1 MINQLQ
7 QHIVATFGTNKRVL
21 AKAFEEALCERLWR
35 QHIISSGV
43 VRDARGKDLG
53 KILSGLFIAYIA
65 MKPVISDSLK
75 TLWQDMLDHAS
86 DEFEDGQPFMFDLFG
101 FVVMIPVS
109 DGSAVIAFDTA
120 DRDRRRDDIFR
131 QVMSQSFSARRH
143 ITFRQKGNK
152 AFWIFFPG
160 SVDVLFDGWIG
171 NIFPQHVQQVILP
184 FSVEQFVWDVR
195 ERFPFSFWGDTAG
208 SHEDMKVWVVMAGP
222 AGSLQNDN
230 VADIKVNTSIG
241 PQDILQTGMTCP
253 HEWAEQIAIA
263 IEPGVKEIRHGQDDM
278 LVCYTGYE
286 PSSDVIG
293 PSIGVDFGARQ
304 TEAGFTCEGDAAGFS
319 TKWATVL
326 YKAHLFRVA
335 AVQHFLHCLVVFWAV
350 VTRIKFLELIPVALK
365 NTLKGVLV
373 NAFHGSPLRTTIDG
387 LT

>member
-1 MINQLQ
+1 MINQLH
-7 QHIVATFGTNKRVL
+7 QHIVATFVTNQRVL
-21 AKAFEEALCERLWR
+21 AKAFEEALGEGLWR
-35 QHIISSGV
+35 QYIISSGV
-43 VRDARGKDLG
+43 VRDVRGKDFS
-53 KILSGLFIAYIA
+53 KIFSGFFIAYIA

-86 DEFEDGQPFMFDLFG
+86 DEFEDGQLFMFDLFG

-131 QVMSQSFSARRH
+131 QVMSQPFSARRH
-143 ITFRQKGNK
+143 ITFRQKSNK

-195 ERFPFSFWGDTAG
+195 ERFPFSFWVDAAG

-230 VADIKVNTSIG
+230 VADIKVNTSID

-263 IEPGVKEIRHGQDDM
+263 IEPGVKEIRHGQDHM
-278 LVCYTGYE
+278 SVGYTGQKASAYE
-286 PSSDVIG
+286 IRPPI
-293 PSIGVDFGARQ
+293 SIDLGARQ
-304 TEAGFTCEGDAAGFS
+304 AEAGFTCEGDAAGFS

-326 YKAHLFRVA
+326 YKAHLFRVT

-350 VTRIKFLELIPVALK
+350 VTRMDLLELIPVVLK
-365 NTLKGVLV
+365 NTLKGVFV
-373 NAFHGSPLRTTIDG
+373 NAFHGSFPRTTIDG